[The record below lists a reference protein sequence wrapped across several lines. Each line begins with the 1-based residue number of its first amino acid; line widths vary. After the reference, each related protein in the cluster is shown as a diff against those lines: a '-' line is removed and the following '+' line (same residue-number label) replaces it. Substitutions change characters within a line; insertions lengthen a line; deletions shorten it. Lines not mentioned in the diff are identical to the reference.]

1 MATLR
6 ALWLVVFR
14 PDHYFRSLELAGEG
28 WRWAVLPFVL
38 GTLGSYGSAVWISEA
53 LLPDTRSPL
62 VHALA
67 TIPAAAL
74 WFLAG
79 SLVLHGIARLV
90 EGARGPAH
98 DAVAAPAEGEDR
110 HIFSDSFANLHKF
123 LGFAQA
129 PGLLLGF
136 PMFLLGVKLVLG
148 YAGSGVGVVID
159 RPVQGSLLAL
169 FIVGALAFGAWRLV
183 LTYKAIRFAYG
194 LNGQTWTVLLLW
206 LLVLWVVVVPLAPR
220 VAAAFPLT
228 ASAFEPMRPT
238 FGQGAMLTKSI
249 GLNTLRS
256 NVMSPSL
263 GGLRRGDIIL
273 VDSRTSSPGQTEG
286 QGGTL
291 VRVIG
296 VAGEKVDIQAGGSIL
311 VNGVPLDEPY
321 AATSGRD
328 GLAALEGRELSVPEG
343 AYFVLG
349 DDRSLAPG
357 AYGGGVVPR
366 QVIVGRL
373 PVLGVIFLRFL
384 TGR

>member
-38 GTLGSYGSAVWISEA
+38 GTLSSYGGAVWISEA
-53 LLPDTRSPL
+53 LLPGTRSPL
-62 VHALA
+62 IHAVV

-74 WFLAG
+74 WFLVG
-79 SLVLHGIARLV
+79 SLVLHGVARLV
-90 EGARGPAH
+90 EGVREPAH
-98 DAVAAPAEGEDR
+98 NGE
-110 HIFSDSFANLHKF
+110 SFTNLHKF
-123 LGFAQA
+123 LGFAQV

-148 YAGSGVGVVID
+148 YAGIGVGVVID

-169 FIVGALAFGAWRLV
+169 FVVGALAFGAWRLV

-194 LNGQTWTVLLLW
+194 LNGRTWTVLLLW
-206 LLVLWVVVVPLAPR
+206 LLVVWMVVGPLAPR

-228 ASAFEPMRPT
+228 AAAFEPMRPT
-238 FGQGAMLTKSI
+238 FGHGGVLTKGI

-263 GGLRRGDIIL
+263 GGLRRGDIVL
-273 VDSRTSSPGQTEG
+273 VDRRTASSGQAER

-291 VRVIG
+291 LRVIG
-296 VAGEKVDIQAGGSIL
+296 VPGEKVNISVGGSVR

-321 AATSGRD
+321 AAASGHD
-328 GLAALEGRELSVPEG
+328 GLVALEGRELSLPEG
-343 AYFVLG
+343 EYFVLG
-349 DDRSLAPG
+349 DDRSLAPE